1 MLKQL
6 LAATTVGCVLLAAGC
21 SDDDKDNDKEKQA
34 VTANQEAIKANH
46 ANIAFE
52 VYSDSLTTAENLQTA
67 VNAFLADPT
76 EPNLEAAR
84 TKYKD
89 MRPAYQQSEIMRWDE
104 TITLGKN
111 LDQDGGL
118 TSVDDW
124 EGQVNAWPLDETKIE
139 EIINGT
145 DNIDAALL
153 ISQNGVG
160 GEANVTTGVHAIE
173 FMLWDQDADAKGP
186 GQRAANEFASNS
198 TCLANNSSIECRR
211 SAYLKAA
218 MDLLVDDITAM
229 KAEWSPEA
237 QVTQGTLAYNF
248 LTSNEAI
255 DYMAQAFASMAV
267 GELGGARLS
276 AGLWRPA
283 ETQPNNTLKVG
294 DYEEEHDCFS
304 DLSHVALY
312 HNFIG
317 LKNLFNGIYTSP
329 VNDRQVGNGNGL
341 GSIIKAVDQGLYNKI
356 SSIISNT
363 EADIKTMFDAGENGS
378 KSFDQIIADSEAYYT
393 DTTGTVVKSA
403 ELIAVE
409 KAIAEL
415 AKAENEITNFVE
427 AYGLSA
433 FDADGIGETD

>member
-6 LAATTVGCVLLAAGC
+6 VAAATVGGILLTAAC
-21 SDDDKDNDKEKQA
+21 SDDDKEKIKDK

-46 ANIAFE
+46 VEIAYAA
-52 VYSDSLTTAENLQTA
+52 YSDSLTTAESLQKA
-67 VNAFLADPT
+67 VDDFLANPT
-76 EPNLEAAR
+76 APNLEAAR
-84 TKYKD
+84 AKYKD

-111 LDQDGGL
+111 LDSDGGPA
-118 TSVDDW
+118 SVDAW
-124 EGQVNAWPLDETKIE
+124 EGQVNAWPLDETLIE
-139 EIINGT
+139 SLIDGTEAINKQ
-145 DNIDAALL
+145 LL
-153 ISQNGVG
+153 ISNFEKDGN
-160 GEANVTTGVHAIE
+160 EANVTTGIHAIE

-198 TCLANNSSIECRR
+198 TCQADNSSKECRN
-211 SAYLKAA
+211 SAYLKTA
-218 MDLLVDDITAM
+218 MDLLVADLTEM
-229 KAEWSPEA
+229 KNEWSPDA

-248 LTSNEAI
+248 LTSNHAI

-283 ETQPNNTLKVG
+283 ETQPNKTLKVG

-317 LKNLFNGIYTSP
+317 LKNLFNGTYTSP
-329 VNDRQVGNGNGL
+329 VDGRKVGNGKGL
-341 GSIIKAVDQGLYNKI
+341 GRIVKAVDEGLYNTI
-356 SSIISNT
+356 NGILSRT
-363 EADIKTMFDAGENGS
+363 ESGIQTMFDAGENGS

-393 DTTGTVVKSA
+393 DTTGTAVKSA

-409 KAIAEL
+409 KAITEL
-415 AKAENEITNFVE
+415 AKAEKTITNFVE